1 MLALIRQPDRR
12 GEADMP
18 TVKVLEL
25 VGVSNKSWDDAVQN
39 ALKEASKTVRG
50 ISGVDILHKTA
61 KVKDGKIFEYH
72 TDCKFAFR
80 VE

>member
-1 MLALIRQPDRR
+1 
-12 GEADMP
+12 MP

-25 VGVSNKSWDDAVQN
+25 VGVSEKSWDDAVQN
-39 ALKEASKTVRG
+39 ALKEAAKTVRG
-50 ISGVDILHKTA
+50 ISGVDVLRKTA
-61 KVKDGKIFEYH
+61 KVKNGKIVEYH